1 MLLQTAFIE
10 EWPNAAPES
19 NKLNKKITVV
29 IVTWNS
35 STLLPKLAETLNEL
49 EPISDVVVS
58 DNSSTDQTCE
68 VLKEVLPWVKVL
80 NNRENGGFGY
90 GNNRAFEV
98 CRTPYILLLNTDA
111 RISASDLELLLEIL
125 DGNKSAAAVQ
135 PLIRL
140 WEWPLVTLSAGAAM
154 TEYGRGYDFDFM
166 HFQPAPP
173 RGIVEVPAVTAA
185 VSLFRR
191 EALQTAGGF
200 DERIFMYYEDIDL
213 CLRLR
218 ERGYTFLLAQSIE
231 AEHMMGVSSSRG
243 IADKWELES
252 SAYLARKYLGG
263 EKCQL
268 PAYWKK
274 MEWRTR
280 LSLMLN
286 RKPWFWRIPAV
297 HKAEKLP
304 VNHIDMA
311 DTVLQDIIAPRP
323 MRMPFKRPVY
333 HARAQCHSY
342 LGNDVISGP
351 GWLDGKIENCGFG
364 CMLVPARSGS
374 LTFKASAS
382 NISGSLAVWSEN
394 GVIIRRFLRVSERT
408 GFTVDIDEGI
418 THLYLIPDRRKQRI
432 EIDNVIYTF

>member
-1 MLLQTAFIE
+1 MRHR
-10 EWPNAAPES
+10 ES
-19 NKLNKKITVV
+19 NTLNKKITVV

-49 EPISDVVVS
+49 EPICDVVVS

-68 VLKEVLPWVKVL
+68 VLKELLPWVTVL
-80 NNRENGGFGY
+80 NNRKNGGFGY

-111 RISASDLELLLEIL
+111 RISASAVLGLLEII
-125 DGNKSAAAVQ
+125 DRNKSAAAVQ

-140 WEWPLVTLSAGAAM
+140 WEWPLITLSAGAAM

-173 RGIVEVPAVTAA
+173 DDIVEVPAVTAA

-191 EALQTAGGF
+191 EALQAAGGF
-200 DERIFMYYEDIDL
+200 DERIFMYYEDTDL

-243 IADKWELES
+243 TADKWELES
-252 SAYLARKYLGG
+252 SVYLARKYLGG

-274 MEWRTR
+274 MEWKTR
-280 LSLMLN
+280 LSLLLN
-286 RKPWFWRIPAV
+286 RKSWLWRISAV
-297 HKAEKLP
+297 HKAKKLP
-304 VNHIDMA
+304 VKHIDMP
-311 DTVLQDIIAPRP
+311 DSVLQDIIALRP
-323 MRMPFKRPVY
+323 MRMPLKRPVDQA
-333 HARAQCHSY
+333 HTRY

-351 GWLDGKIENCGFG
+351 GWLDGRIDNGFG
-364 CMLVPARSGS
+364 CMRVPSRAGS
-374 LTFKASAS
+374 LTFMAGSD
-382 NISGSLAVWSEN
+382 NISGSLALWSEN
-394 GVIIRRFLRVSERT
+394 GVIIRRFLRVSEKT
-408 GFTVDIDEGI
+408 GFTADIDEGI
-418 THLYLIPDRRKQRI
+418 THLYLVPDRRKQRI
-432 EIDNVIYTF
+432 EIDNVNYTS